1 MFSVSVTVLVTAA
14 AASFAVAVT
23 AAATAFFFMVM
34 AMAAAATAFFAM
46 MMTMASAAA
55 SGVDSCAHDNQFAI
69 DFINDQV
76 IQSVSG
82 FIGDYQVN
90 LVKRF
95 RGIVFVK
102 SG

>member
-23 AAATAFFFMVM
+23 
-34 AMAAAATAFFAM
+34 AAATAFFAM